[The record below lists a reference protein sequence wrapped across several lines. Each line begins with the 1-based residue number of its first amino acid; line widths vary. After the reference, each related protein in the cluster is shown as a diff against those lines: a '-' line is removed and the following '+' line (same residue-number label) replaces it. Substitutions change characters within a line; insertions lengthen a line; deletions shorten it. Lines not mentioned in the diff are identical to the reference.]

1 MRSSRVWPW
10 WFGPHDE
17 DGFPAAQASL
27 LDDSQVLFDPNDG
40 AWFADVLA
48 RRLVTGEN

>member
-1 MRSSRVWPW
+1 L

-27 LDDSQVLFDPNDG
+27 LEDFQVLFNPTTSPG
-40 AWFADVLA
+40 SLTCSHGGW
-48 RRLVTGEN
+48 